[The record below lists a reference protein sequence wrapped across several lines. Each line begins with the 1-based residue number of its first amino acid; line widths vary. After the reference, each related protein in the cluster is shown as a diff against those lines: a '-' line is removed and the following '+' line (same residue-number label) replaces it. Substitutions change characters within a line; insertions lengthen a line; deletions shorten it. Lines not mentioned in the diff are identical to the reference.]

1 MLYTFLKKT
10 VVSPTSKILFKQ
22 KVEGLEN
29 LPEGGAIIASNHL
42 AFLDSIFLPLAVPK
56 EVNFLAKSDY
66 FTAPGIKGKIIKW
79 FFESVGQIPM
89 DRSGGVRSAASLQTG
104 IEKLH
109 EGAYLG
115 IYPEGTRSPDGR
127 LYKAKLG
134 VARLALNARTP
145 VIPVGQIG
153 NDKVQNHGS
162 NKMNLRD
169 ENGKKIEIRTVIG
182 KPLDFSEYWDRANE
196 NAVQRLVAD
205 KIIAAIQELTQQEY
219 VPVYASNVKK
229 LMEKENIS
237 AQQAVEKLQNR

>member
-1 MLYTFLKKT
+1 MLYSFLKKT
-10 VVSPTSKILFKQ
+10 VVSPASKVLFKQ

-29 LPEGGAIIASNHL
+29 LPSGGAIIASNHL
-42 AFLDSIFLPLAVPK
+42 AFLDSIFLPLAVPR

-66 FTAPGIKGKIIKW
+66 FTGQGIKGKVTKW

-89 DRSGGVRSAASLQTG
+89 DRSGGARSAASLQVG
-104 IEKLH
+104 IDRLQD
-109 EGAYLG
+109 GAYLG

-134 VARLALNARTP
+134 VARLALNARVP
-145 VIPVGQIG
+145 VVPVGQIG
-153 NDKVQNHGS
+153 NDKVQTHGS

-182 KPLDFSEYWDRANE
+182 KPLDFSEYWDRASE
-196 NAVQRLVAD
+196 NAVQRFVAD

-237 AQQAVEKLQNR
+237 AAEAAERLLNR